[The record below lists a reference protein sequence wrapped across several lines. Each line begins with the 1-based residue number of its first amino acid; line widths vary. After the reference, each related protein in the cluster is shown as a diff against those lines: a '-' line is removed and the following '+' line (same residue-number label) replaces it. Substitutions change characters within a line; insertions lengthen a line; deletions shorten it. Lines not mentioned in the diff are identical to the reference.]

1 MPLLKYLGPQAV
13 ALGADVATDAI
24 SGENVL
30 DSLKSRGKTTA
41 RSIASDAGDRA
52 KRFAQTGKGKKRT
65 KRLQSSKRSAKKITK
80 RTRSVKKKPSVFF

>member
-1 MPLLKYLGPQAV
+1 MSSNPYLNYYAKQAGTGITGFQGARFQRGHGFFGNVFKNAVMPLLKYLGPQAV

-41 RSIASDAGDRA
+41 RRIESDAGD
-52 KRFAQTGKGKKRT
+52 
-65 KRLQSSKRSAKKITK
+65 
-80 RTRSVKKKPSVFF
+80 